1 MNTLETQIIEAR
13 QQSITYREQLE
24 EVNKKLRAEQE
35 RVRQLEQENDEAGQ
49 QSVTYRE
56 QLEAANKKLRA
67 EQARVRQLEHTVTSL
82 VSDVRKLEQENDEAF
97 EAVRNFKDAMVS
109 EQQQLRESPSQSFS
123 RQSSPL
129 RGSVSP
135 PPAAPESTPSRQE
148 TFHSVHTHFSEMKT
162 FRTDAQDDT
171 A

>member
-13 QQSITYREQLE
+13 QQSITYREQFE
-24 EVNKKLRAEQE
+24 EANKKLSAEQAH
-35 RVRQLEQENDEAGQ
+35 VRQLEQQNDEA
-49 QSVTYRE
+49 SITYRE
-56 QLEAANKKLRA
+56 QLEEANKKLRA
-67 EQARVRQLEHTVTSL
+67 EQTRVRQLEHTVTSL

-97 EAVRNFKDAMVS
+97 EAVRSFKDQFVF
-109 EQQQLRESPSQSFS
+109 EQQSLS

-135 PPAAPESTPSRQE
+135 PPAAPESTPSRQD

-162 FRTDAQDDT
+162 FCTDAQDDN